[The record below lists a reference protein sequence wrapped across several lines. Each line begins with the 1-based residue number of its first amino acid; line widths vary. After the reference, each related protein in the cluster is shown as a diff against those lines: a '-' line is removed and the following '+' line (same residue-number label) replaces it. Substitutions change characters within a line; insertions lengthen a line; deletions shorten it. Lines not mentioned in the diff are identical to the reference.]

1 MLPALTALPFA
12 AALLVAVFARTVP
25 SRRRPPAAVMALSS
39 LVAFAML
46 LTPLPGIVDGE
57 TVTWSAT
64 WVSVLDWELAFRL
77 DGLSLLFGLLIT
89 GIGTLIGWYG
99 GAYMGN
105 DERNARFFATLLI
118 FQAGMLIAVLA
129 DGFIV
134 LFVGW
139 ELTSIASFAL
149 IGFQHHQLEA
159 RQSAQH
165 ALLITGGGGIAMLGG
180 FILLGA
186 STGTWRISE
195 LTREQV
201 LALDTTS
208 VNFYQLCEAAIK
220 ARPDR
225 DVVISDTAN
234 FPTDRYILEG
244 LCDRYGKRLVLI
256 DDESNEEYVTAEML
270 QAHLSKDVA
279 LVTFS
284 VIQYRSGA
292 LHDVRRLTQMAH
304 ESGALVV
311 WDASHAVGVVDL
323 KFDAADVDL
332 AVGCTYKYCNS
343 GPGSPAWLYVNKRL
357 QKSLQVP
364 IQGWFAQRDQFS
376 MGQGFE
382 RAEGMRGFQI
392 ASPSIVGLRCVE
404 TAVEMIREATL
415 PAITAKAAKGTE
427 MMLALHDEWLAHT
440 TECDPSRGSHHHEAS
455 GGEADRRRH
464 A

>member
-1 MLPALTALPFA
+1 
-12 AALLVAVFARTVP
+12 
-25 SRRRPPAAVMALSS
+25 MA
-39 LVAFAML
+39 
-46 LTPLPGIVDGE
+46 
-57 TVTWSAT
+57 
-64 WVSVLDWELAFRL
+64 
-77 DGLSLLFGLLIT
+77 
-89 GIGTLIGWYG
+89 
-99 GAYMGN
+99 
-105 DERNARFFATLLI
+105 
-118 FQAGMLIAVLA
+118 
-129 DGFIV
+129 
-134 LFVGW
+134 
-139 ELTSIASFAL
+139 
-149 IGFQHHQLEA
+149 
-159 RQSAQH
+159 
-165 ALLITGGGGIAMLGG
+165 
-180 FILLGA
+180 LGA
-186 STGTWRISE
+186 SIPDPDVLDAQDPLRRFRDQFVIADPELCYLDGNSLGRLPKKTTEVVQRFLLEEWGSQLVAGWSHWIDEAQRVGDIIGTVT
-195 LTREQV
+195 LGAAPGQV

-256 DDESNEEYVTAEML
+256 DDESNEEFVTAEML

-284 VIQYRSGA
+284 IIQYRSGA

-323 KFDAADVDL
+323 KFDADDVDL

-357 QKSLQVP
+357 QESLQVP

-404 TAVEMIREATL
+404 TAVEMIREATM

-427 MMLALHDEWLAHT
+427 MMLALHDEWLAPLGFSVVTPRNATRRGGHIT
-440 TECDPSRGSHHHEAS
+440 MKHPEAKQIAVAMREMVKVIPDYREPSSIRVAMSPLATSYREVYDGFARIRGLVSS
-455 GGEADRRRH
+455 GNYRQATIPAGRVT
-464 A
+464 